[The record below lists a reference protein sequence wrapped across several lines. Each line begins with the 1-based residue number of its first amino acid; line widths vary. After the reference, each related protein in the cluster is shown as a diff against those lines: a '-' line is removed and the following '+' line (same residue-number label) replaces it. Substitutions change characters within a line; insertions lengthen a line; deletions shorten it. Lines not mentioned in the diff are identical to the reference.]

1 MSLEDMLYVA
11 SVWTLPVLFAITL
24 HEAAHG
30 WVAWR
35 LGDDTAYRLG
45 RVTFNPLRHIDLF
58 GTILLPAMMLF
69 ASGGRFMFGA
79 AKPVPVNADR
89 LRNPR
94 WGMVIVA
101 AAGPMSNIMQAVA
114 AGFLLHGAVF
124 LAGADVQL
132 WVGLNLENAILINL
146 WLAVF
151 NMIPLPPLDGG
162 RVAVGLLPAILA
174 RPLARLEKF
183 GIVILLAIIF
193 GVPWIGAQMGI
204 NLNLFE
210 WLVAGPFAALR
221 YMVLVITG
229 WG

>member
-1 MSLEDMLYVA
+1 MNWEDVLYAA

-45 RVTFNPLRHIDLF
+45 RVSFNPLRHIDLF

-69 ASGGRFMFGA
+69 ASGGRFMFGT
-79 AKPVPVNADR
+79 AKPVPVNAVS

-94 WGMVIVA
+94 WGMVVVA
-101 AAGPMSNIMQAVA
+101 AAGPLSNILQALVA
-114 AGFLLHGAVF
+114 RFLLHGVVF
-124 LAGADVQL
+124 LAGADLQL

-162 RVAVGLLPAILA
+162 RVAVGLLPAGLA

-183 GIVILLAIIF
+183 GIVILLATVFLI
-193 GVPWIGAQMGI
+193 PWIAAQIGI
-204 NLNLFE
+204 NLNPLE
-210 WLVAGPFAALR
+210 WLVAGPVTVLR
-221 YMVLVITG
+221 YLVLVITG

>member
-1 MSLEDMLYVA
+1 
-11 SVWTLPVLFAITL
+11 
-24 HEAAHG
+24 
-30 WVAWR
+30 
-35 LGDDTAYRLG
+35 
-45 RVTFNPLRHIDLF
+45 
-58 GTILLPAMMLF
+58 
-69 ASGGRFMFGA
+69 
-79 AKPVPVNADR
+79 
-89 LRNPR
+89 
-94 WGMVIVA
+94 
-101 AAGPMSNIMQAVA
+101 
-114 AGFLLHGAVF
+114 LHGAVF
-124 LAGADVQL
+124 LAGADVRL

-193 GVPWIGAQMGI
+193 GLPWIGAQMGI

-210 WLVAGPFAALR
+210 WLVAGPFATLR